1 MTDEEWIEQLYRR
14 LEEVCTPEFYKEH
27 GRAELTRQRNA
38 LIWELRVKY
47 NQTYAKIARSA
58 RVSTPLPAQ
67 IVKKMN
73 EQLHN
78 PMATLWDQYA
88 MAVLTGLQA
97 SNTAGLDGGV
107 EYACEIATKMLEKR
121 REITPFLKGKDQ

>member
-1 MTDEEWIEQLYRR
+1 MTNEEWIEQLYRR
-14 LEEVCTPEFYKEH
+14 LEEVCTQEFYDEH
-27 GRAELTRQRNA
+27 GGAELVRQRNA
-38 LIWELRVKY
+38 LIWELREKY
-47 NQTYAKIARSA
+47 NQTYSRIARSA
-58 RVSTPLPAQ
+58 RVSTTLPAT

-78 PMATLWDQYA
+78 PTATLWDQYA
-88 MAVLTGLQA
+88 MAVLNGLQA

-121 REITPFLKGKDQ
+121 REVVPFLKGDDQ